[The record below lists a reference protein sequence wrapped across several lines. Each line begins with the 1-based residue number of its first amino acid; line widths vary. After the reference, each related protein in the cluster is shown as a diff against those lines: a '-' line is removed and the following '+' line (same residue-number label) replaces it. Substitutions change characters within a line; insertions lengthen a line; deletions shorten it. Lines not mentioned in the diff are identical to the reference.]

1 MYACMLARRR
11 DDVPHIIPNQTS
23 YTHACTPGWMSQ
35 FFSFIIIIIIR
46 NASKVKRHTHK
57 RYALIL
63 KMLDFAIWFN
73 MCVCVLYMFVYVCYN
88 FTYIGGAL
96 RMIVGL
102 LCVSE
107 EGLKK
112 NYNPNIMKNIFLVT

>member
-11 DDVPHIIPNQTS
+11 DDDVPHIIPNQTS

-35 FFSFIIIIIIR
+35 FFSFIIIIIIIR

-73 MCVCVLYMFVYVCYN
+73 MFVYVCYN
-88 FTYIGGAL
+88 FSYIGGAL
-96 RMIVGL
+96 CMIVGL

-112 NYNPNIMKNIFLVT
+112 FIIRTL